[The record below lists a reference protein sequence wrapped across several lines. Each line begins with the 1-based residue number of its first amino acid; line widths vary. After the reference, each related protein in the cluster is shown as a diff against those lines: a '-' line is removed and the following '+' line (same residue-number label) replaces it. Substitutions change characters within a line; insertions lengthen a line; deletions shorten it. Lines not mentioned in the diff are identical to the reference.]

1 MNIKDIRRI
10 EDEGTMME
18 LSKEDRLKGG
28 IILKEVGK
36 DYIARSA
43 TWLKSVESEMSVGEQ
58 MSIPMGSVTYKADM
72 KEKTSHKA
80 VVKDEEFIEVLKN
93 TGHTEYIKEAVDK
106 NKIYKDAASGKLT
119 DPDIL
124 DCFQRIT
131 KVELEYK

>member
-10 EDEGTMME
+10 EDEGTMMD
-18 LSKEDRLKGG
+18 LSKEERLKGG

-43 TWLKSVESEMSVGEQ
+43 TWLKSVEAEMSAGEQ
-58 MSIPMGSVTYKADM
+58 LSIPMGSVTYNANL
-72 KEKTSHKA
+72 KETTAHKA

-131 KVELEYK
+131 KVELNYK

>member
-1 MNIKDIRRI
+1 MELKDVLKINN
-10 EDEGTMME
+10 EGTMMD
-18 LSKEDRLKGG
+18 LSKEERLQGG

-36 DYIARSA
+36 DFIEKSIPWFR
-43 TWLKSVESEMSVGEQ
+43 SVESEMSAGEQ
-58 MSIPMGSVTYKADM
+58 MSIPMGSVTYKANM
-72 KEKTSHKA
+72 KETTAHKA

-131 KVELEYK
+131 KVELNYK